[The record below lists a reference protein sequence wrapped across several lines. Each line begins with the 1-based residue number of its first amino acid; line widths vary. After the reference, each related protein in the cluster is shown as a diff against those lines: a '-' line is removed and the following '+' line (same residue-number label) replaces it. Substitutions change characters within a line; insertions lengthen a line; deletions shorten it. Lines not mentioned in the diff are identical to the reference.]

1 MRPSVQPLQLL
12 LIYLNK
18 SIHLET
24 QLPSICFLTPSS
36 CCVIFR
42 TSRCDQ
48 RILKQGGAFMKAPYR
63 LPLIE
68 SCAICKARPDG
79 FFCSLPRPLMT
90 ILDGIKQPIAYRARA
105 CVFLEGQKA
114 RGIFV
119 VCQGRVK
126 LSTISTRRRT
136 TILKIAAPGEILGLP
151 EMVKAIPYDT
161 TAENLEPCQLGF
173 ISREAFAQF
182 LLEEP
187 GMCFRL
193 ARYLSRDCQTAY
205 RLIRSLGFSRSAPQK
220 LAHIFLQW
228 AAQGQPMKGEIRV
241 NVPLT
246 HEEIAECIGASR
258 ETVTRTAAEFRR
270 KHLAELRG
278 PTLVVNN
285 PTALEKLQT
294 S

>member
-1 MRPSVQPLQLL
+1 MRLGWCTLKLAYRLQL
-12 LIYLNK
+12 
-18 SIHLET
+18 
-24 QLPSICFLTPSS
+24 
-36 CCVIFR
+36 V
-42 TSRCDQ
+42 
-48 RILKQGGAFMKAPYR
+48 
-63 LPLIE
+63 E
-68 SCAICKARPDG
+68 SCASCKPRPAG
-79 FFCSLPRPLMT
+79 FFCSLPRPLVT
-90 ILDGIKQPIAYRARA
+90 IVDGVKQPIAYRAGA

-114 RGIFV
+114 RGIFI
-119 VCQGRVK
+119 VCRGRVK
-126 LSTISTRRRT
+126 LSTSCTHRRT

-151 EMVKAIPYDT
+151 EMVKAIPYDA
-161 TAENLEPCQLGF
+161 TAEALEPCQLSF

-182 LLEEP
+182 MLEEP

-205 RLIRSLGFSRSAPQK
+205 RLIRSLGLSRSAPQK
-220 LAHIFLQW
+220 LAEIFLQW
-228 AAQGQPMKGEIRV
+228 AAQGQPIKGEIRV

>member
-1 MRPSVQPLQLL
+1 
-12 LIYLNK
+12 
-18 SIHLET
+18 
-24 QLPSICFLTPSS
+24 
-36 CCVIFR
+36 
-42 TSRCDQ
+42 
-48 RILKQGGAFMKAPYR
+48 MKAPYQ
-63 LPLIE
+63 LQLVE
-68 SCAICKARPDG
+68 SCARCKPQPDG
-79 FFCSLPRPLMT
+79 FFCSLPRPLIT
-90 ILDGIKQPIAYRARA
+90 ILDGVKQPIAYRAGA

-114 RGIFV
+114 RGIFI
-119 VCQGRVK
+119 VCRGRVK
-126 LSTISTRRRT
+126 LSTSCTHRRT

-151 EMVKAIPYDT
+151 EMVKAIPYDA
-161 TAENLEPCQLGF
+161 TAEALEPCQLSF

-182 LLEEP
+182 MLEEP

-205 RLIRSLGFSRSAPQK
+205 GLIRSLGFSRSAPQK
-220 LAHIFLQW
+220 LAQIFLQW
-228 AAQGQPMKGEIRV
+228 AAQGQPIKGEIRV

-285 PTALEKLQT
+285 RSAVEKLQT
-294 S
+294 SCGRDTGTDLRVGQSRGACLDRPH